1 MQANKALLGRQVGTT
16 TKGKVY
22 RLVKPLI
29 GDGLLASAGEEHA
42 RQRRTSELGFK
53 LEALE
58 LTCATCASL
67 MSTRYCPY
75 VDAQRSAV
83 DVYELMLKL
92 TLDVLGEGA

>member
-1 MQANKALLGRQVGTT
+1 MCVRDVKEMSTTVQIPFPRPSLLTHDKALLTRRSSKTPRGVPRQVGTT

-22 RLVKPLI
+22 RLVRPLI

-58 LTCATCASL
+58 VT
-67 MSTRYCPY
+67 
-75 VDAQRSAV
+75 
-83 DVYELMLKL
+83 K
-92 TLDVLGEGA
+92 

>member
-1 MQANKALLGRQVGTT
+1 VGTT

-22 RLVKPLI
+22 RLVRPLI

-58 LTCATCASL
+58 VT
-67 MSTRYCPY
+67 
-75 VDAQRSAV
+75 
-83 DVYELMLKL
+83 K
-92 TLDVLGEGA
+92 